1 MAQRQ
6 QTISR
11 TAPST
16 PSLYDEDFAHW
27 VEQQVRLLKA
37 GDAAALDVA
46 NLVEELEGLTK
57 RDLRALGSQ
66 LKRIMLHMLK
76 QRHQPHMDSRSS
88 AVSIDDGRD
97 EIADI
102 LEQSPSLR
110 RHLGDLMAKNYPRAV
125 RDAAGETDLPLR
137 TFPKQPPFSLAE
149 VLGEVPGD
157 PGTGGDGSPA

>member
-1 MAQRQ
+1 MAQR
-6 QTISR
+6 TVSR
-11 TAPST
+11 TAPSA
-16 PSLYDEDFAHW
+16 PSSLYDEDFALW
-27 VEQQVRLLKA
+27 VERQVGLLKA

-57 RDLRALGSQ
+57 RDVRALGSQ

-76 QRHQPHMDSRSS
+76 RRHQPQIDSRSW

-125 RDAAGETDLPLR
+125 RDAAGETGLPIR
-137 TFPKQPPFSLAE
+137 AFPKQPPFSLAE
-149 VLGEVPGD
+149 VLGEAPGD
-157 PGTGGDGSPA
+157 PDTGGDGAPA

>member
-16 PSLYDEDFAHW
+16 PSLYDQDFALW

-46 NLVEELEGLTK
+46 NLIEELEGLTK
-57 RDLRALGSQ
+57 RDERALGSQ
-66 LKRIMLHMLK
+66 LQRIMLHMLK
-76 QRHQPHMDSRSS
+76 QRYQPQRAGRSWADSIRH
-88 AVSIDDGRD
+88 GRH
-97 EIADI
+97 EIEDI

-110 RHLGDLMAKNYPRAV
+110 RRLPDLMSKHYPRAV
-125 RDAAGETDLPLR
+125 ADAASQTRLAEK
-137 TFPKQPPFSLAE
+137 TFPHEPPFSLAE
-149 VLGEVPGD
+149 VLGEAPR
-157 PGTGGDGSPA
+157 P